1 MGVVLSGLTRLTGC
15 DPYSKYKL
23 LHRAAC
29 GAKEFYVRFGY
40 GLMGTA
46 SDLRP
51 CKPKLH
57 VAFRYS
63 YAHGFIN
70 VCAGFTVMRTGFI
83 DTRTGVTVMRISFC
97 GCMVLLCQNL

>member
-15 DPYSKYKL
+15 DPYSKFKL
-23 LHRAAC
+23 FHRTAC
-29 GAKEFYVRFGY
+29 GANDIYVWFGY

-63 YAHGFIN
+63 YAHRFYIYAHRFYGD
-70 VCAGFTVMRTGFI
+70 ARQSLRT
-83 DTRTGVTVMRISFC
+83 
-97 GCMVLLCQNL
+97 LCIVVSKPVNSPICCILTIL

>member
-57 VAFRYS
+57 GAFRYS
-63 YAHGFIN
+63 YAHRFYRYAHRFYGDAHQFL
-70 VCAGFTVMRTGFI
+70 RTLGI
-83 DTRTGVTVMRISFC
+83 VVSKPVNSPICCILTI
-97 GCMVLLCQNL
+97 L